1 MIRAALTLAILFAAA
16 SFVGYSTPRSVQTPF
31 PAASP
36 SASVLADG
44 SGLTGAPSA
53 TLPSGSD
60 LRRNGSASVVGSD
73 APSPAGLPVSV
84 TFGVPGD
91 GAARAVPPVRA
102 IAPLARNLHGQ
113 SASGRV
119 TAPATTRPAVP
130 PAPRA
135 RSLPTPIP
143 AIVSGLA
150 SWFDIGAGM
159 YAAWPGF
166 VDGSDVWATVT
177 YRGRSVRVHGTTQC
191 GCPGGRVIDLSR
203 DAFAALAPLS
213 VGLIRVTVQR

>member
-102 IAPLARNLHGQ
+102 IAPLPRNIT
-113 SASGRV
+113 R
-119 TAPATTRPAVP
+119 TAAETKAAIRTAFDAEFGDIRPARELV
-130 PAPRA
+130 A
-135 RSLPTPIP
+135 R
-143 AIVSGLA
+143 
-150 SWFDIGAGM
+150 
-159 YAAWPGF
+159 
-166 VDGSDVWATVT
+166 
-177 YRGRSVRVHGTTQC
+177 
-191 GCPGGRVIDLSR
+191 
-203 DAFAALAPLS
+203 
-213 VGLIRVTVQR
+213 